1 MKGLGVNARRQ
12 FLRSTTVLGT
22 GLLLGGCGDKGA
34 GERRS
39 DDQAPAGKAG
49 SKAEVEVTA
58 VEDLMREH
66 GILRRALFVSPPE
79 DTVLDDMAVPMAV
92 VRQGYRLVILTGAG
106 ENFCAGGD
114 IEWMQEMID
123 DPSSFEKTARE
134 GKQIVFSLLDCEK
147 PVIAKVNGHAT
158 GLGATIALFCDV
170 VFASERAKIGD
181 PHVSVGFVAGDG
193 GAVIWPQLI
202 GFARAKEY
210 LMTGDLISAAEAA
223 RIGLI
228 NRAVPPEELDA
239 AVDAFARRLAGGAV
253 KAIKWTKM
261 SVNIGLKQLAHSIMD
276 ASISYEAQS
285 NRTADHAEA
294 VAAFREGRPPK
305 FVGR

>member
-1 MKGLGVNARRQ
+1 MRYSNYSTMIVQLSDRIATVTMNRPEKLNA
-12 FLRSTTVLGT
+12 V
-22 GLLLGGCGDKGA
+22 D
-34 GERRS
+34 ERMHEELA
-39 DDQAPAGKAG
+39 QIFI
-49 SKAEVEVTA
+49 
-58 VEDLMREH
+58 DLNNDPD
-66 GILRRALFVSPPE
+66 IDV
-79 DTVLDDMAVPMAV
+79 
-92 VRQGYRLVILTGAG
+92 VILTGAG
-106 ENFCAGGD
+106 RAFSSGGD
-114 IEWMQEMID
+114 IGWMQLMID
-123 DPSSFEKTARE
+123 EPSRFEKTARE

-147 PVIAKVNGHAT
+147 PIIAKLNGHAT

-170 VFASERAKIGD
+170 IFASERAKIGD

-202 GFARAKEY
+202 GYARAKEY
-210 LMTGDLISAAEAA
+210 LMTGDLLSAPEAA

-239 AVDAFARRLAGGAV
+239 TVDAFARRLTAGAV
-253 KAIKWTKM
+253 KAIKWTKL

-276 ASISYEAQS
+276 ASIAYEAQS

-294 VAAFREGRPPK
+294 VAAFRDGRRPT